1 MKSCLLFFF
10 LLSSFVRAEISAR
23 LDVDEAQL
31 GDVVE
36 LSITVRGSLDE
47 DLDLSEIQGQEGIQI
62 RSSGKSSSYSYE
74 NGKSSYVTTYSY
86 ALIPTQVGN
95 YKIPSFK
102 VSISG
107 KPFETRELLLKVSP
121 ASSSYSEPGGDEEG
135 DQDQDKAPLAFITR
149 EYSKKEVFT
158 GEPLVQ
164 TIKLYFS
171 VKVQN
176 IQPNTFAWN
185 DFRTLDFEPRV
196 IKERYKGKLY
206 QVYVVQKILVPLK
219 SGNYDIGPLVV
230 RAELLFEKPA
240 SSRSRS
246 RWSFFGG
253 GGYSVKEKSFSTDN
267 AVLVV
272 KPLPSSRPRDY
283 KGLVG
288 HFSMKAKLS
297 DEKLEVGETS
307 TLTITIEGDG
317 LLDGAAQPKLDL
329 PKGIKVYPDKPELEE
344 KQDPKRGF
352 ISKKIFKYA
361 LVPTKKGSYDLG
373 FYEESYFDWDEKEF
387 RSLKAE
393 LGSLEVT
400 GENLKSSVA
409 FSSGSFA
416 QKRDVESLGADLVD
430 LKRAL
435 SFSRVK
441 GSLGSFETVLLLLA
455 SGFSLIYLFLLFWP
469 KLLVFAPGRSSKK
482 RKAGAYKAYLAHKK
496 KLGSSYSGEEISD
509 LLKSFLADR
518 FDLRSGVLTSKEL
531 KELLR
536 KSSLTEE
543 FQLEVLSCFDALEK
557 MAFGYSSDKGKREGE
572 LLRKVHE
579 LVRKVDQN
587 A

>member
-1 MKSCLLFFF
+1 MKSWLLLFF
-10 LLSSFVRAEISAR
+10 LLSSFAKAQISA
-23 LDVDEAQL
+23 LLNMEEAQL

-36 LSITVRGSLDE
+36 LSVTVKGTLDK
-47 DLDLSEIQGQEGIQI
+47 DLDFSEIQGQEGIQL
-62 RSSGKSSSYSYE
+62 RGSGKSSSYSYE
-74 NGKSSYVTTYSY
+74 NGKSSYVTTYTY
-86 ALIPTQVGN
+86 ALIPTQAGN
-95 YKIPSFK
+95 YTIPSLK
-102 VSISG
+102 ASISG
-107 KPFETRELLLKVSP
+107 KLFETKELTLKVSP
-121 ASSSYSEPGGDEEG
+121 ASSSYAGESGEEG
-135 DQDQDKAPLAFITR
+135 EGEEQEKAPLAFITR

-206 QVYVVQKILVPLK
+206 QVYVIQKILVPLK
-219 SGNYDIGPLVV
+219 SNNYDIGPFVV
-230 RAELLFEKPA
+230 HAELLFENPA

-253 GGYSVKEKSFSTDN
+253 GGYSVKEKSFATDK
-267 AVLVV
+267 AYLVV
-272 KPLPSSRPRDY
+272 KPLPSSRPKDY
-283 KGLVG
+283 NGLVG

-344 KQDPKRGF
+344 KQDPKKGF
-352 ISKKIFKYA
+352 VSRKTFKYA

-373 FYEESYFDWDEKEF
+373 FYQESYFDWDEKEF

-400 GENLKSSVA
+400 GEDLKSSVA
-409 FSSGSFA
+409 FSSGASA
-416 QKRDVESLGADLVD
+416 QKMDVESLGADLVD
-430 LKRAL
+430 LKRGL
-435 SFSRVK
+435 SLSQLK
-441 GSLGSFETVLLLLA
+441 GSSGTIETVLILLA
-455 SGFSLIYLFLLFWP
+455 SGFSLIYLLLLLWP
-469 KLLVFAPGRSSKK
+469 RLLAFAPGRSSKK
-482 RKAGAYKAYLAHKK
+482 RKAGAYKAYLAYKK
-496 KLGSSYSGEEISD
+496 RMGSSHSGEKISD
-509 LLKSFLADR
+509 LFKSFLADR
-518 FDLRSGVLTSKEL
+518 FDLKSGVLTSKEL
-531 KELLR
+531 KDLLG
-536 KSSLTEE
+536 KSSLAKDL
-543 FQLEVLSCFDALEK
+543 QLEVISCFDDLEK

-572 LLRKVHE
+572 LLKKVHE
-579 LVRKVDQN
+579 LVKKVDQN